1 MRLICAQ
8 SVSIKGTEYVEV
20 RCNAGYVLSGRNLG
34 IQELGTL
41 AIGATFS
48 QLDCQHRW
56 GECGGWPEDSDYT
69 ACSTTSTGN
78 DRCTVAQ
85 CIPGDGQYRKAESLL
100 PTSIS
105 SLCVHP
111 LPLQDGCI
119 CTVPGAMNSKHSRSK
134 ATRCMKGSRGIRLSA
149 LLKICLAQDP
159 GKSKNAHVRQSHAG
173 HTLKFRMVRLR
184 HRATLPMMRGSPS
197 PGNKSVHSF
206 LVAAPSCLN
215 TKSERLIVTHRA
227 LHPFIP
233 Q

>member
-85 CIPGDGQYRKAESLL
+85 CIPGDGQYRKAESPL

-111 LPLQDGCI
+111 LPSRHFIAERMHLH
-119 CTVPGAMNSKHSRSK
+119 GARGVEFYSRSH
-134 ATRCMKGSRGIRLSA
+134 ATCCMKGSRSIRLSA
-149 LLKICLAQDP
+149 LLKICP
-159 GKSKNAHVRQSHAG
+159 CAG
-173 HTLKFRMVRLR
+173 SWKIEERTCTAISCGAYPEVQNG
-184 HRATLPMMRGSPS
+184 AASPS
-197 PGNKSVHSF
+197 GNIGY
-206 LVAAPSCLN
+206 N
-215 TKSERLIVTHRA
+215 ERVT
-227 LHPFIP
+227 ITW
-233 Q
+233 